1 MIDLSKSSSLL
12 SDIQRNSN
20 DKLNYFWLGIQKYE
34 PIWILQKRIHSLRKS
49 GEISDVFLLLEH
61 DHVYTFGKNAN
72 HNHLLPT
79 YPEEAEVIQIDR
91 GGDITY
97 HGPGQLVGYP
107 LIDLHG
113 YKKSI
118 SWYMRTLEG
127 VIIDTLKKI
136 EILADRKEGLTGV
149 WVDDE
154 KICAMG
160 VRLSRWVTMHGF
172 ALNFNPEMRFF
183 DGMIPCGIFEHGITS
198 IKKCTDL
205 DLSLKGVAEI
215 VCQIFKEQFIDECLG
230 KEIV

>member
-12 SDIQRNSN
+12 ADIQRNSN
-20 DKLNYFWLGIQKYE
+20 DELNCFWLGIQEYE
-34 PIWILQKRIHSLRKS
+34 PIWVLQKHIHSLRKM

-61 DHVYTFGKNAN
+61 EHVYTFGKNAN
-72 HNHLLPT
+72 HDHLLPT

-107 LIDLHG
+107 IIDLHG
-113 YKKSI
+113 YKKSV
-118 SWYMRTLEG
+118 SWYMRTLET
-127 VIIDTLKKI
+127 VIIHTLKEI

-172 ALNFNPEMRFF
+172 ALNFNPDMRFF

-198 IKKCTDL
+198 IEKCTDL

-215 VCQIFKEQFIDECLG
+215 VYQIFREQFIDECVG
-230 KEIV
+230 REIA

>member
-1 MIDLSKSSSLL
+1 MIDLSTSTNLL
-12 SDIQRNSN
+12 LDIQSISDEKVNC
-20 DKLNYFWLGIQKYE
+20 FWLGTQPYE
-34 PIWILQKRIHSLRKS
+34 PIWELQKSIHSLRKD
-49 GEISDVFLLLEH
+49 GKIEDVFLLLEH

-72 HNHLLPT
+72 HDHLLPT
-79 YPEEAEVIQIDR
+79 YPEEAEVVQIDR

-113 YKKSI
+113 YEKSV
-118 SWYMRTLEG
+118 SWYMRTLEA

-136 EILADRKEGLTGV
+136 EISADRKDDLTGV
-149 WVDDE
+149 WVEDE

-183 DGMIPCGIFEHGITS
+183 DGMIPCGIFEHGVTS
-198 IKKCTDL
+198 IKDCIKIDL
-205 DLSLKGVAEI
+205 TVHKLAQLICET
-215 VCQIFKEQFIDECLG
+215 FKVKFIDECVE
-230 KEIV
+230 KETT

>member
-12 SDIQRNSN
+12 ADIQRNSN
-20 DKLNYFWLGIQKYE
+20 DKLNCFWLGMQEYE
-34 PIWILQKRIHSLRKS
+34 PIWVLQKHIHSLRKM

-61 DHVYTFGKNAN
+61 EHVYTFGKNAN
-72 HNHLLPT
+72 HDHLLPT
-79 YPEEAEVIQIDR
+79 YPEEAEVIQTDR

-97 HGPGQLVGYP
+97 HGPGQIVGYP
-107 LIDLHG
+107 IIDLHG
-113 YKKSI
+113 YKKSV
-118 SWYMRTLEG
+118 SWYMRTLEA
-127 VIIDTLKKI
+127 VIIHTLKEI
-136 EILADRKEGLTGV
+136 EILAYRKEGLTGV

-172 ALNFNPEMRFF
+172 ALNFNPDMRFF

-198 IKKCTDL
+198 IEKCIDV

-215 VCQIFKEQFIDECLG
+215 VYQIFREQFIDECVG
-230 KEIV
+230 REIA

>member
-34 PIWILQKRIHSLRKS
+34 PIWILQKRIHSLRKR

-127 VIIDTLKKI
+127 VIIDTLNKI

-230 KEIV
+230 KEII

>member
-34 PIWILQKRIHSLRKS
+34 PIWILQKRIHSLRKR

-127 VIIDTLKKI
+127 VIIDTLNKI

>member
-34 PIWILQKRIHSLRKS
+34 PIWILQKRIHSLRKR

-230 KEIV
+230 KEII